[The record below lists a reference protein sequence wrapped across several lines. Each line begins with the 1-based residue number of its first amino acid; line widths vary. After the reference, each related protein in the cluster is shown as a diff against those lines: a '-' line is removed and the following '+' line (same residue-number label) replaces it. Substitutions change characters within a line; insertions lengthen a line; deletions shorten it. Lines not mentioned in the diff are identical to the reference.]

1 MRFGL
6 VFVTDYEGTERE
18 LYCWFK
24 YIMSIMYIVYCRR
37 ERSDKNWSTIRK
49 RRHEKKQSN
58 TANQLEYFN
67 VLFFTFIIF
76 MFCYIVFFITKVAG
90 AIVQRVTVWHLFG
103 PFCMFIFGFV
113 PWCPFIYISCNSW
126 SFVPA
131 LFPFNSLHG
140 RV

>member
-24 YIMSIMYIVYCRR
+24 YIMSIMYIVCCRR

-76 MFCYIVFFITKVAG
+76 MFCYTVFFYNESSWSYCSKSNC
-90 AIVQRVTVWHLFG
+90 VTSVWSFLYVHLRFRSMMSFHLYKYFLVLR
-103 PFCMFIFGFV
+103 PCFV
-113 PWCPFIYISCNSW
+113 PFQFTP
-126 SFVPA
+126 
-131 LFPFNSLHG
+131 
-140 RV
+140 